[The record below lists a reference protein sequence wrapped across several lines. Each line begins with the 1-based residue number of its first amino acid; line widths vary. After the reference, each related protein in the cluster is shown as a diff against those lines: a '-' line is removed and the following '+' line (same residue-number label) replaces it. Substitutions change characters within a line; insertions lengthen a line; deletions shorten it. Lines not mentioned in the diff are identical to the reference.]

1 MANTYDR
8 YNTTAED
15 DAPLYCYNHPNEPTY
30 LRCGKCERPICAK
43 CRVST
48 PVGFRCYECA
58 NVQVLPTYAIDASVY
73 GKAAVYGLVA
83 GGLAGALMGLFPAF
97 EFWGAL
103 LLGVVVPEAVARA
116 SNQKRG
122 PGLQMVGI
130 ACVVFG
136 FIVSRFVMNQWLGLI
151 DIAGINYPS
160 ASGIPFLDMLPFFV
174 TQYTILWML
183 LSIFLTYK
191 RLQ

>member
-1 MANTYDR
+1 MANTYDT
-8 YNTTAED
+8 YNNSTED

-30 LRCGKCERPICAK
+30 LRCGRCERPICAR

-58 NVQVLPTYAIDASVY
+58 NVQVLPTYAIDTSVY
-73 GKAAVYGLVA
+73 LKALVFGLVA
-83 GGLAGALMGLFPAF
+83 GGLAGAVMGLFPAF

-103 LLGVVVPEAVARA
+103 LVGIIVPEAVARA

-130 ACVVFG
+130 ACVIFG
-136 FIVSRFVMNQWLGLI
+136 FIVSRFVLNQWPGIIDLG
-151 DIAGINYPS
+151 GINLMLR
-160 ASGIPFLDMLPFFV
+160 SGISLFRPFYV
-174 TQYTILWML
+174 TQYTILWL
-183 LSIFLTYK
+183 LLAVFLTYK

>member
-1 MANTYDR
+1 MTNYAT
-8 YNTTAED
+8 D
-15 DAPLYCYNHPNEPTY
+15 DTNEADPPLYCAKHPNEPTY
-30 LRCGKCERPICAK
+30 LRCGRCEKPICAK

-58 NVQVLPTYAIDASVY
+58 NLQSVPTYAIDSSIYV
-73 GKAAVYGLVA
+73 KAVLFGLLVSGAA
-83 GGLAGALMGLFPAF
+83 GVLMGLFPAF
-97 EFWGAL
+97 EFWAAL
-103 LLGVVVPEAVARA
+103 LMGVAVPEAVARA

-136 FIVSRFVMNQWLGLI
+136 FVASRYVSYQYPGLI
-151 DIAGINYPS
+151 PMAGIN
-160 ASGIPFLDMLPFFV
+160 LPFGSEIDFFNHLPFYI
-174 TQYTILWML
+174 TQYTIVWLAM
-183 LSIFLTYK
+183 SVFFTYK